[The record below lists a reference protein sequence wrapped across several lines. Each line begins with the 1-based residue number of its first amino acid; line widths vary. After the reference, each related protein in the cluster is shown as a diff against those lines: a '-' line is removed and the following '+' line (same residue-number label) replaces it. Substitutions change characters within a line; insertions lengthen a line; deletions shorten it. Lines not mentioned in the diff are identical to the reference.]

1 MDKDIE
7 RTFLETMSKAL
18 VSLPF
23 DLKVLLEA
31 VADPDLERDVRE
43 LAAATVVHVITPKD
57 GNVDAPLRFSEDV
70 VQLRLALVRIAA
82 DGGEGAPAFRE
93 RFAEDFG
100 RIDAELDLFRQAL
113 GAETVDWLNSRWAAL
128 LKAVYGKKKVA
139 MFVDDEELGTFLYD
153 EGLRFA
159 TLYPITE
166 KSLAGRVKQ
175 VQPFVDHLAR
185 KRDQDKRKITS
196 SS

>member
-31 VADPDLERDVRE
+31 VANLDLERDARE

-70 VQLRLALVRIAA
+70 VQLRLAMVRIAA
-82 DGGEGAPAFRE
+82 DGGEGVPAFRE
-93 RFAEDFG
+93 RFADEFG
-100 RIDAELDLFRQAL
+100 RLDAELELFRQAL
-113 GAETVDWLNSRWAAL
+113 GNETVDWLNSRWGAL
-128 LKAVYGKKKVA
+128 LKAVYAKKKIA
-139 MFVDDEELGTFLYD
+139 MFIDDEEVGTFLYD
-153 EGLRFA
+153 EGLRFG

-175 VQPFVDHLAR
+175 VQPFIDHLAR

>member
-1 MDKDIE
+1 MDKEIE
-7 RTFLETMSKAL
+7 RVFLETISKAL

-31 VADPDLERDVRE
+31 VSDLDLEREVRE
-43 LAAATVVHVITPKD
+43 IAAATVVHVITPKD
-57 GNVDAPLRFSEDV
+57 GNVEAPLRFSEDV
-70 VQLRLALVRIAA
+70 VQLRLAMAKIVAG
-82 DGGEGAPAFRE
+82 GGEGAPAFRE
-93 RFAEDFG
+93 RFAEDYA
-100 RIDAELDLFRQAL
+100 RLDDDLKLLRQAL
-113 GAETVDWLNSRWAAL
+113 GDETVDWLDSRWGAL
-128 LKAVYGKKKVA
+128 LKAVYAKKKIA
-139 MFVDDEELGTFLYD
+139 MFIDDEEVGTFLYD
-153 EGLRFA
+153 EGLRFG

-196 SS
+196 

>member
-7 RTFLETMSKAL
+7 RTFLETMSQAL

-31 VADPDLERDVRE
+31 VADPDLERAVRE

-57 GNVDAPLRFSEDV
+57 GNVEAPLRFAEDV
-70 VQLRLALVRIAA
+70 VQLRLALAHVAA
-82 DGGEGAPAFRE
+82 EGGEGAPAFKE
-93 RFAEDFG
+93 RFAEDYG
-100 RIDAELDLFRQAL
+100 RIDADLNVFRQTL
-113 GAETVDWLNSRWAAL
+113 GADTVAWLDSRWGSL
-128 LKAVYGKKKVA
+128 LKAVYAKKKIP
-139 MFVDDEELGTFLYD
+139 MFVDDEEVGTFLYD
-153 EGLRFA
+153 EGLRFG

-175 VQPFVDHLAR
+175 VQPFIDHLAR

-196 SS
+196 S

>member
-7 RTFLETMSKAL
+7 RSFLETMSKAL

-31 VADPDLERDVRE
+31 VADPDLERPVRE

-57 GNVDAPLRFSEDV
+57 GNVEAPLRFSEDV
-70 VQLRLALVRIAA
+70 LQLRLALAKIAA
-82 DGGEGAPAFRE
+82 EGGETAPAFRQ
-93 RFAEDFG
+93 RFAEDYERF
-100 RIDAELDLFRQAL
+100 DSELELFRQVFGDDIL
-113 GAETVDWLNSRWAAL
+113 GWLDSRWGSL
-128 LKAVYGKKKVA
+128 LKAVYAKKKIA
-139 MFVDDEELGTFLYD
+139 MFVDDEEVGTFLYD
-153 EGLRFA
+153 EGLRFG

-185 KRDQDKRKITS
+185 KRDQDKKKITS
-196 SS
+196 

>member
-1 MDKDIE
+1 MDKEIE
-7 RTFLETMSKAL
+7 RAFLDTIAKAL

-23 DLKVLLEA
+23 DLKILLEA
-31 VADPDLERDVRE
+31 VADSDLEREVRE

-70 VQLRLALVRIAA
+70 VQLRLALAKVAA
-82 DGGEGAPAFRE
+82 EGGEGAPAFRE
-93 RFAEDFG
+93 RFAEDFT
-100 RIDAELDLFRQAL
+100 RFDEELKLFKQVL
-113 GAETVDWLNSRWAAL
+113 GDDIVEWLDSRWSWM
-128 LKAVYGKKKVA
+128 LKAVYAKKKIP
-139 MFVDDEELGTFLYD
+139 MFVDDEEVGTFLYD
-153 EGLRFA
+153 EGLRFG

-166 KSLAGRVKQ
+166 KSISGRVKQ

-196 SS
+196 

>member
-7 RTFLETMSKAL
+7 RAFLETMSKAL

-31 VADPDLERDVRE
+31 VSDPDLEREVRE

-57 GNVDAPLRFSEDV
+57 GNIEAPLRFSEDV
-70 VQLRLALVRIAA
+70 VQLRLAMAKIVAA
-82 DGGEGAPAFRE
+82 GGEGAPAFRE
-93 RFAEDFG
+93 RFAEYYA
-100 RIDAELDLFRQAL
+100 RLDDDLKLLRQAL
-113 GAETVDWLNSRWAAL
+113 GDDTVDWLDGRWGAL
-128 LKAVYGKKKVA
+128 LKAVYSKKKIA
-139 MFVDDEELGTFLYD
+139 MFIDDEEVGTFLYD
-153 EGLRFA
+153 EGMRFG

-175 VQPFVDHLAR
+175 GQPFVDHLAR

-196 SS
+196 

>member
-1 MDKDIE
+1 MDKELE
-7 RTFLETMSKAL
+7 RRFLETISRTL

-31 VADPDLERDVRE
+31 AADPDLEHGMRE
-43 LAAATVVHVITPKD
+43 VAAATVVHVITPKD
-57 GNVDAPLRFSEDV
+57 GNVDAPLRFTEDV
-70 VQLRLALVRIAA
+70 VQLRLALAKVAA
-82 DGGEGAPAFRE
+82 EGGEGAPAFRE
-93 RFAEDFG
+93 RFAEDYTRFE
-100 RIDAELDLFRQAL
+100 DELKLFRQAL
-113 GAETVDWLNSRWAAL
+113 GDDIIEWLDSRWSWM
-128 LKAVYGKKKVA
+128 LKAVYSKKKIP
-139 MFVDDEELGTFLYD
+139 MFVDDEEVGTFLYD
-153 EGLRFA
+153 EGLRFG

-196 SS
+196 

>member
-7 RTFLETMSKAL
+7 RAFLETISGAL

-31 VADPDLERDVRE
+31 VSDPDLEREVRE
-43 LAAATVVHVITPKD
+43 IAAATVVHVITPKD

-70 VQLRLALVRIAA
+70 VQLRLAMAKIVAA
-82 DGGEGAPAFRE
+82 GGEGAPAFRE
-93 RFAEDFG
+93 RFAEDYA
-100 RIDAELDLFRQAL
+100 RLDDDLKLLRQAL
-113 GAETVDWLNSRWAAL
+113 GDDTVDWLDSRWGAL
-128 LKAVYGKKKVA
+128 LKAVYAKKKIS
-139 MFVDDEELGTFLYD
+139 MFIDDEEVGTFLYD
-153 EGLRFA
+153 EGLRFG

-196 SS
+196 

>member
-23 DLKVLLEA
+23 DIKVLLEA

-43 LAAATVVHVITPKD
+43 LAAATVVHAISPKD
-57 GNVDAPLRFSEDV
+57 GNVDAPLRFAEDV
-70 VQLRLALVRIAA
+70 VQLRLALVRIGA

-100 RIDAELDLFRQAL
+100 RIDAELELFRQAL
-113 GAETVDWLNSRWAAL
+113 GNDIVDWLNSRWGAL
-128 LKAVYGKKKVA
+128 LKAVYVKKKIP
-139 MFVDDEELGTFLYD
+139 MFVDDEEVGTFLYD
-153 EGLRFA
+153 EGLRFG

-175 VQPFVDHLAR
+175 VQPFIDHLAR

-196 SS
+196 P

>member
-1 MDKDIE
+1 MDKDNE

-23 DLKVLLEA
+23 DLKILLEA

-57 GNVDAPLRFSEDV
+57 GNVEAPLRFSEDV
-70 VQLRLALVRIAA
+70 IQLRLALAKVAA
-82 DGGEGAPAFRE
+82 DGGEGAPAFRQ
-93 RFAEDFG
+93 RFEEDFG
-100 RIDAELDLFRQAL
+100 RINDELELFRRTL
-113 GAETVDWLNSRWAAL
+113 GDDIVSWLDSRWGAL
-128 LKAVYGKKKVA
+128 LKAVYSRKKIP
-139 MFVDDEELGTFLYD
+139 MFVDDEEVGTFLYD
-153 EGLRFA
+153 EGLRFG

-196 SS
+196 

>member
-1 MDKDIE
+1 MDKETE
-7 RTFLETMSKAL
+7 RTFLETMSRAL

-31 VADPDLERDVRE
+31 VADSDLERGVRE

-70 VQLRLALVRIAA
+70 VQLRLALAKIAA
-82 DGGEGAPAFRE
+82 EGGEGAPAFRE
-93 RFAEDFG
+93 RFAEDFE
-100 RIDAELDLFRQAL
+100 RSEADLTLFRQTL
-113 GAETVDWLNSRWAAL
+113 GDDIVDWLDSRWASL
-128 LKAVYGKKKVA
+128 GKAVYSKKKIP
-139 MFVDDEELGTFLYD
+139 MFLDDEEVGTFLYD
-153 EGLRFA
+153 EGLRFG

-175 VQPFVDHLAR
+175 AQPFIDHLAR
-185 KRDQDKRKITS
+185 KRDQDKKKITS
-196 SS
+196 